1 MSRFLLPDVFV
12 QCDVC
17 KGKRY
22 NRETLNVTFKEK
34 SIADVLDMSVDEGV
48 RFFENI
54 PIIKDKLLTLQKVGL
69 GYIKIGQQATTLS
82 GGEAQR
88 IKLAKELSKRSTGRT
103 IYILD
108 EPTTGLHAHDIKKL
122 LEVLQAF
129 VQKGNTVLVIE
140 HNMDVIKTA
149 DWLIDMGPE
158 GGVNGGQILFQGKPE
173 DIAKVKNS
181 YTAQYLDKILKIKN
195 NKLDLNNMS
204 TLVDNFYELLLARGL
219 YEMQLTP
226 WYNSFPQNKI
236 LITSS
241 EELSNNTNLLISEFK
256 KMADKLLSEINFH
269 SPNDIKKEYSIP
281 LNEMIKNSSTNLLR
295 VIHYPPLNDNI
306 DPSAIRAGAHEDINL
321 ITLLVAGSEPGL
333 QVLSQDG
340 KWVDVSTSSDYIVV
354 NIGDML
360 QECSGGYFPST
371 THRVVNPS
379 DKNMSRYS
387 MPFFVHARDEV
398 MLSKKYTAKSY
409 LEERLKEIGLK

>member
-1 MSRFLLPDVFV
+1 M
-12 QCDVC
+12 
-17 KGKRY
+17 
-22 NRETLNVTFKEK
+22 
-34 SIADVLDMSVDEGV
+34 
-48 RFFENI
+48 
-54 PIIKDKLLTLQKVGL
+54 
-69 GYIKIGQQATTLS
+69 
-82 GGEAQR
+82 
-88 IKLAKELSKRSTGRT
+88 
-103 IYILD
+103 
-108 EPTTGLHAHDIKKL
+108 
-122 LEVLQAF
+122 
-129 VQKGNTVLVIE
+129 
-140 HNMDVIKTA
+140 
-149 DWLIDMGPE
+149 
-158 GGVNGGQILFQGKPE
+158 
-173 DIAKVKNS
+173 
-181 YTAQYLDKILKIKN
+181 
-195 NKLDLNNMS
+195 
-204 TLVDNFYELLLARGL
+204 
-219 YEMQLTP
+219 
-226 WYNSFPQNKI
+226 NKI
-236 LITSS
+236 LTIDYQSSDLGKKLTTSLRNTGFAVIKNHPISHNLIDSIYTEWKDFFSNDAKKNYQFDLVKQDGFFPYLS
-241 EELSNNTNLLISEFK
+241 ENAKDSNVKDLKEFFHIYDWGRYPKELSNNTNLLISEFK

-269 SPNDIKKEYSIP
+269 SPNDIKKGYSMP

-360 QECSGGYFPST
+360 QECSAGYFPST
-371 THRVVNPS
+371 THRVINPS

>member
-1 MSRFLLPDVFV
+1 M
-12 QCDVC
+12 
-17 KGKRY
+17 
-22 NRETLNVTFKEK
+22 
-34 SIADVLDMSVDEGV
+34 
-48 RFFENI
+48 
-54 PIIKDKLLTLQKVGL
+54 
-69 GYIKIGQQATTLS
+69 
-82 GGEAQR
+82 
-88 IKLAKELSKRSTGRT
+88 
-103 IYILD
+103 
-108 EPTTGLHAHDIKKL
+108 
-122 LEVLQAF
+122 
-129 VQKGNTVLVIE
+129 
-140 HNMDVIKTA
+140 
-149 DWLIDMGPE
+149 
-158 GGVNGGQILFQGKPE
+158 
-173 DIAKVKNS
+173 
-181 YTAQYLDKILKIKN
+181 
-195 NKLDLNNMS
+195 
-204 TLVDNFYELLLARGL
+204 
-219 YEMQLTP
+219 
-226 WYNSFPQNKI
+226 NKI
-236 LITSS
+236 LTIDYQSSDLGKKLTTSLRNTGFAVIKNHPISHNLIDSIYTEWKDFFSNDAKKNYQFDLVKQDGFFPYLS
-241 EELSNNTNLLISEFK
+241 ENAKDSNVKDLKEFFHIYDWGRYPKELSNNTNVLISEFK

-269 SPNDIKKEYSIP
+269 SPNDIKNEYSMP

>member
-1 MSRFLLPDVFV
+1 M
-12 QCDVC
+12 
-17 KGKRY
+17 
-22 NRETLNVTFKEK
+22 
-34 SIADVLDMSVDEGV
+34 
-48 RFFENI
+48 
-54 PIIKDKLLTLQKVGL
+54 
-69 GYIKIGQQATTLS
+69 
-82 GGEAQR
+82 
-88 IKLAKELSKRSTGRT
+88 
-103 IYILD
+103 
-108 EPTTGLHAHDIKKL
+108 
-122 LEVLQAF
+122 
-129 VQKGNTVLVIE
+129 
-140 HNMDVIKTA
+140 
-149 DWLIDMGPE
+149 
-158 GGVNGGQILFQGKPE
+158 
-173 DIAKVKNS
+173 
-181 YTAQYLDKILKIKN
+181 
-195 NKLDLNNMS
+195 
-204 TLVDNFYELLLARGL
+204 
-219 YEMQLTP
+219 
-226 WYNSFPQNKI
+226 NKI
-236 LITSS
+236 LTIDYQSSDLGKKLTTSLRNTGFAVIKNHPISHNLIDSIYTEWKDFFSNDAKKNYQFDLVKQDGFFPYLS
-241 EELSNNTNLLISEFK
+241 ENAKDSSVKDLKEFFHIYDWGRYPKELSNNTNLLISEFK

-269 SPNDIKKEYSIP
+269 SPNDIKKGYSMP

>member
-1 MSRFLLPDVFV
+1 M
-12 QCDVC
+12 
-17 KGKRY
+17 
-22 NRETLNVTFKEK
+22 
-34 SIADVLDMSVDEGV
+34 
-48 RFFENI
+48 
-54 PIIKDKLLTLQKVGL
+54 
-69 GYIKIGQQATTLS
+69 
-82 GGEAQR
+82 
-88 IKLAKELSKRSTGRT
+88 
-103 IYILD
+103 
-108 EPTTGLHAHDIKKL
+108 
-122 LEVLQAF
+122 
-129 VQKGNTVLVIE
+129 
-140 HNMDVIKTA
+140 
-149 DWLIDMGPE
+149 
-158 GGVNGGQILFQGKPE
+158 
-173 DIAKVKNS
+173 
-181 YTAQYLDKILKIKN
+181 
-195 NKLDLNNMS
+195 
-204 TLVDNFYELLLARGL
+204 
-219 YEMQLTP
+219 
-226 WYNSFPQNKI
+226 NKI
-236 LITSS
+236 LTIDYQSSDLGKKLTTSLRNTGFAVIKNHPISHNLIDSIYTEWKDFFSNDAKKNYQFDLVKQDGFFPYLS
-241 EELSNNTNLLISEFK
+241 ENAKDSNVKDLKEFFHIYDWGRYPKELSNNTNLLISEFK

-269 SPNDIKKEYSIP
+269 SPNDIKKGYSMP

-340 KWVDVSTSSDYIVV
+340 KWINVSTSSDYIVV

>member
-1 MSRFLLPDVFV
+1 M
-12 QCDVC
+12 
-17 KGKRY
+17 
-22 NRETLNVTFKEK
+22 
-34 SIADVLDMSVDEGV
+34 
-48 RFFENI
+48 
-54 PIIKDKLLTLQKVGL
+54 
-69 GYIKIGQQATTLS
+69 
-82 GGEAQR
+82 
-88 IKLAKELSKRSTGRT
+88 
-103 IYILD
+103 
-108 EPTTGLHAHDIKKL
+108 
-122 LEVLQAF
+122 
-129 VQKGNTVLVIE
+129 
-140 HNMDVIKTA
+140 
-149 DWLIDMGPE
+149 
-158 GGVNGGQILFQGKPE
+158 
-173 DIAKVKNS
+173 
-181 YTAQYLDKILKIKN
+181 
-195 NKLDLNNMS
+195 
-204 TLVDNFYELLLARGL
+204 
-219 YEMQLTP
+219 
-226 WYNSFPQNKI
+226 NKI
-236 LITSS
+236 LTIDYQSSDLGKKLTTSLRNTGFAVIKNHPISHDLIDSIYTEWKDFFSNEAKKNYQFDLVKQDGFFPYLS
-241 EELSNNTNLLISEFK
+241 ENAKDSNVKDLKEFFHIYDWGRYPKELSNNTNLLISEFK

-269 SPNDIKKEYSIP
+269 SPNDIKKEYSMP

-360 QECSGGYFPST
+360 QECSAGYFPST
-371 THRVVNPS
+371 THRVINPS

>member
-1 MSRFLLPDVFV
+1 M
-12 QCDVC
+12 
-17 KGKRY
+17 
-22 NRETLNVTFKEK
+22 
-34 SIADVLDMSVDEGV
+34 
-48 RFFENI
+48 
-54 PIIKDKLLTLQKVGL
+54 
-69 GYIKIGQQATTLS
+69 
-82 GGEAQR
+82 
-88 IKLAKELSKRSTGRT
+88 
-103 IYILD
+103 
-108 EPTTGLHAHDIKKL
+108 
-122 LEVLQAF
+122 
-129 VQKGNTVLVIE
+129 
-140 HNMDVIKTA
+140 
-149 DWLIDMGPE
+149 
-158 GGVNGGQILFQGKPE
+158 
-173 DIAKVKNS
+173 
-181 YTAQYLDKILKIKN
+181 
-195 NKLDLNNMS
+195 
-204 TLVDNFYELLLARGL
+204 
-219 YEMQLTP
+219 
-226 WYNSFPQNKI
+226 NKI
-236 LITSS
+236 LTIDYQSSDLGKKLTTSLRNTGFAVIKNHPISHNLIDSIYTEWKDFFSNDAKKNYQFDLVKQDGFFPYLS
-241 EELSNNTNLLISEFK
+241 ENAKDSNVKDLKEFFHIYDWGRYPKELSNNTNLLISQFK

-269 SPNDIKKEYSIP
+269 SPNDIKKGYSMP

>member
-1 MSRFLLPDVFV
+1 M
-12 QCDVC
+12 
-17 KGKRY
+17 
-22 NRETLNVTFKEK
+22 
-34 SIADVLDMSVDEGV
+34 
-48 RFFENI
+48 
-54 PIIKDKLLTLQKVGL
+54 
-69 GYIKIGQQATTLS
+69 
-82 GGEAQR
+82 
-88 IKLAKELSKRSTGRT
+88 
-103 IYILD
+103 
-108 EPTTGLHAHDIKKL
+108 
-122 LEVLQAF
+122 
-129 VQKGNTVLVIE
+129 
-140 HNMDVIKTA
+140 
-149 DWLIDMGPE
+149 
-158 GGVNGGQILFQGKPE
+158 
-173 DIAKVKNS
+173 
-181 YTAQYLDKILKIKN
+181 
-195 NKLDLNNMS
+195 
-204 TLVDNFYELLLARGL
+204 
-219 YEMQLTP
+219 
-226 WYNSFPQNKI
+226 NKI
-236 LITSS
+236 LTIDYQSSDLGKKLTTSLRNTGFAVIKNHPISHNLIDSIYTEWKDFFSNDAKKNYQFDLIKQDGFFPYLS
-241 EELSNNTNLLISEFK
+241 ENAKDSNVKDLKEFFHIYDWGRYPKELSNNTNLLISEFK

-269 SPNDIKKEYSIP
+269 SPNDIKKGYSMP

-398 MLSKKYTAKSY
+398 KLSKKYTAKSY

>member
-1 MSRFLLPDVFV
+1 M
-12 QCDVC
+12 
-17 KGKRY
+17 
-22 NRETLNVTFKEK
+22 
-34 SIADVLDMSVDEGV
+34 
-48 RFFENI
+48 
-54 PIIKDKLLTLQKVGL
+54 
-69 GYIKIGQQATTLS
+69 
-82 GGEAQR
+82 
-88 IKLAKELSKRSTGRT
+88 
-103 IYILD
+103 
-108 EPTTGLHAHDIKKL
+108 
-122 LEVLQAF
+122 
-129 VQKGNTVLVIE
+129 
-140 HNMDVIKTA
+140 
-149 DWLIDMGPE
+149 
-158 GGVNGGQILFQGKPE
+158 
-173 DIAKVKNS
+173 
-181 YTAQYLDKILKIKN
+181 
-195 NKLDLNNMS
+195 
-204 TLVDNFYELLLARGL
+204 
-219 YEMQLTP
+219 
-226 WYNSFPQNKI
+226 NKI
-236 LITSS
+236 LTIDYQSSDLGKKLTTSLRNTGFAVIKNHPISHNLIDSIYTEWKDFFSNDAKKNYQFDLVKQDGFFPYLS
-241 EELSNNTNLLISEFK
+241 ENAKDSNVKDLKEFFHIYDWGRYPKELSNNTNLLISEFK

-269 SPNDIKKEYSIP
+269 SPNDIKKGYSMP

-398 MLSKKYTAKSY
+398 ILSKKYTAKSY

>member
-1 MSRFLLPDVFV
+1 M
-12 QCDVC
+12 
-17 KGKRY
+17 
-22 NRETLNVTFKEK
+22 
-34 SIADVLDMSVDEGV
+34 
-48 RFFENI
+48 
-54 PIIKDKLLTLQKVGL
+54 
-69 GYIKIGQQATTLS
+69 
-82 GGEAQR
+82 
-88 IKLAKELSKRSTGRT
+88 
-103 IYILD
+103 
-108 EPTTGLHAHDIKKL
+108 
-122 LEVLQAF
+122 
-129 VQKGNTVLVIE
+129 
-140 HNMDVIKTA
+140 
-149 DWLIDMGPE
+149 
-158 GGVNGGQILFQGKPE
+158 
-173 DIAKVKNS
+173 
-181 YTAQYLDKILKIKN
+181 
-195 NKLDLNNMS
+195 
-204 TLVDNFYELLLARGL
+204 
-219 YEMQLTP
+219 
-226 WYNSFPQNKI
+226 NKI
-236 LITSS
+236 LTIDYQSSDLGKKLTTSLRNTGFAVIKNHPISHNLIDSIYTEWKDFFSNDAKKNYQFDLVKQDGFFPYLS
-241 EELSNNTNLLISEFK
+241 ENAKDSNVKDLKEFFHIYDWGRYPKELSNNTNLLISEFK

-269 SPNDIKKEYSIP
+269 SPNDIKKEYSMP

-306 DPSAIRAGAHEDINL
+306 DPLAIRAGAHEDINL

>member
-1 MSRFLLPDVFV
+1 MKDLKEFFHIYDW
-12 QCDVC
+12 
-17 KGKRY
+17 GRY
-22 NRETLNVTFKEK
+22 PK
-34 SIADVLDMSVDEGV
+34 
-48 RFFENI
+48 
-54 PIIKDKLLTLQKVGL
+54 
-69 GYIKIGQQATTLS
+69 
-82 GGEAQR
+82 
-88 IKLAKELSKRSTGRT
+88 
-103 IYILD
+103 
-108 EPTTGLHAHDIKKL
+108 
-122 LEVLQAF
+122 
-129 VQKGNTVLVIE
+129 
-140 HNMDVIKTA
+140 
-149 DWLIDMGPE
+149 
-158 GGVNGGQILFQGKPE
+158 
-173 DIAKVKNS
+173 
-181 YTAQYLDKILKIKN
+181 
-195 NKLDLNNMS
+195 
-204 TLVDNFYELLLARGL
+204 
-219 YEMQLTP
+219 
-226 WYNSFPQNKI
+226 
-236 LITSS
+236 
-241 EELSNNTNLLISEFK
+241 ELSNNTNLLISEFK
-256 KMADKLLSEINFH
+256 KMADKLLSEINLH
-269 SPNDIKKEYSIP
+269 SPNDIKNEYSMP

-379 DKNMSRYS
+379 DKNISRYS

>member
-1 MSRFLLPDVFV
+1 M
-12 QCDVC
+12 
-17 KGKRY
+17 
-22 NRETLNVTFKEK
+22 
-34 SIADVLDMSVDEGV
+34 
-48 RFFENI
+48 
-54 PIIKDKLLTLQKVGL
+54 
-69 GYIKIGQQATTLS
+69 
-82 GGEAQR
+82 
-88 IKLAKELSKRSTGRT
+88 
-103 IYILD
+103 
-108 EPTTGLHAHDIKKL
+108 
-122 LEVLQAF
+122 
-129 VQKGNTVLVIE
+129 
-140 HNMDVIKTA
+140 
-149 DWLIDMGPE
+149 
-158 GGVNGGQILFQGKPE
+158 
-173 DIAKVKNS
+173 
-181 YTAQYLDKILKIKN
+181 
-195 NKLDLNNMS
+195 
-204 TLVDNFYELLLARGL
+204 
-219 YEMQLTP
+219 
-226 WYNSFPQNKI
+226 NKI
-236 LITSS
+236 LTIDYQSSDLGKKLTTSLRNTGFAVIKNHPISHDLIDSIYTEWKDFFSNEAKKNYQFDLVKQDGFFPYLS
-241 EELSNNTNLLISEFK
+241 ENAKDSNVKDLKEFFHIYDWGRYPKELSNNTNLLISEFK

-269 SPNDIKKEYSIP
+269 SPNDIKNEYSMP